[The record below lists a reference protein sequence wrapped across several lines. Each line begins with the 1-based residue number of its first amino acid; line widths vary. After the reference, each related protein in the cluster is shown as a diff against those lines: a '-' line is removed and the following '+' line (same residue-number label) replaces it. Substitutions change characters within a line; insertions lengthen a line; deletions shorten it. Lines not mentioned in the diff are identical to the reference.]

1 MALVAV
7 FRKDRSNAF
16 GERNRLMFRQICVW
30 LFSDWNRSNDARNQQ
45 GTQRYGYLGKSI
57 HNMQHV
63 PF

>member
-45 GTQRYGYLGKSI
+45 GTQR
-57 HNMQHV
+57 
-63 PF
+63 